1 MVRNSYLIFLPLMLS
16 VSIVGGIDLGH
27 RPLKPADRMTRA
39 AANTISI
46 RNLSRR
52 LPVPQ
57 TGDEIQR
64 LPETANQKVALEG
77 AHGANGL
84 TDRGSSL
91 RGVGRWLARD

>member
-27 RPLKPADRMTRA
+27 RALKPADRMTRA
-39 AANTISI
+39 AAHTISI

-57 TGDEIQR
+57 TGDEIER
-64 LPETANQKVALEG
+64 LAETWNQVLALES
-77 AHGANGL
+77 ATGANGL
-84 TDRGSSL
+84 PEEGFSL
-91 RGVGRWLARD
+91 RAV